1 MRFVERRSEEP
12 ARLDRDALT
21 ECLQEY
27 PVSMA
32 VLFGSQATE
41 TTHGL
46 SDLDVAVLFDETVS
60 ERRKRRLL
68 DELTAALMDATGFGA
83 IDLVDLAAVGPEFGY
98 EILSEGT
105 VLPGNEHEAVRSEAE
120 FLVRKLDFAP
130 IESEWT
136 AALNE
141 RIENGTY
148 GRS

>member
-1 MRFVERRSEEP
+1 M
-12 ARLDRDALT
+12 
-21 ECLQEY
+21 
-27 PVSMA
+27 
-32 VLFGSQATE
+32 
-41 TTHGL
+41 
-46 SDLDVAVLFDETVS
+46 SDVDVTVLFDETVS

-105 VLPGNEHEAVRSEAE
+105 VLLGNEHEAVRSEAE